1 MGRDGPGK
9 KSRTN
14 SHRLAE
20 WPQFRC
26 NTSWCIDLCATMQ
39 RARVFSSLLYQDVM
53 VLDVPEKEPAKKPSV
68 PQSPNCTR
76 RSPPCRLRS
85 SARATARV
93 HGRTI
98 LWAPAAAQLPDSWS
112 MQVGAAAAACSPG
125 PVSTDISRCVWWM
138 GAVAAH
144 LRDVFSQIRRRRRT
158 PPACLPRRFAAWQRV
173 QRAAAR
179 SGRLPNSRF
188 STRLRRENA
197 RQRAVKS
204 TTMGARRP
212 SLSQRPLPHPHRKRT
227 RRRR

>member
-26 NTSWCIDLCATMQ
+26 NTSWCIDLCGPMQ

-53 VLDVPEKEPAKKPSV
+53 VLDVPEKDPAQPCKKPS
-68 PQSPNCTR
+68 PTKPAELHTARTTR

-98 LWAPAAAQLPDSWS
+98 LWAPAAARLPDSWS
-112 MQVGAAAAACSPG
+112 MQVGAAAAACSPV

-144 LRDVFSQIRRRRRT
+144 LRDVFACIRRRRLT
-158 PPACLPRRFAAWQRV
+158 PPACLPAAWGRSI
-173 QRAAAR
+173 AAVAD
-179 SGRLPNSRF
+179 G
-188 STRLRRENA
+188 
-197 RQRAVKS
+197 V
-204 TTMGARRP
+204 TT
-212 SLSQRPLPHPHRKRT
+212 LSAEVRT
-227 RRRR
+227 GL